1 MAILHLGEILELM
14 KRYLKGDE
22 NVVAAYLFGSYSRG
36 DFTSESDL
44 DILVISE
51 RPAKTREMLYDL
63 SWDIQMMFD
72 VPVSFIVISRR
83 RWERGLTPLREVVDK
98 EGRLIWMRGWK

>member
-1 MAILHLGEILELM
+1 MAILYLDEILELV
-14 KRYLKGDE
+14 KKYLKDDKSA
-22 NVVAAYLFGSYSRG
+22 VAAYLFGSYSRG

-51 RPAKTREMLYDL
+51 EPSKTREMLYDL

-72 VPVSFIVISRR
+72 IPVSFIVISRG
-83 RWERGLTPLREVVDK
+83 RWEKGLTSLKEVVHE
-98 EGRLIWMRGWK
+98 EGRVIWRRG